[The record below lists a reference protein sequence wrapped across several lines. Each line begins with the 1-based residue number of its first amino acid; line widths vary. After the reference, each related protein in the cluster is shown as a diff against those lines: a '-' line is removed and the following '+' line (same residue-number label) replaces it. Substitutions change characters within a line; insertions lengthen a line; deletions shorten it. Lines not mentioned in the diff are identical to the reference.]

1 VLINRESSRLTL
13 YLVLSQF
20 GPVPRRFFPK
30 LDVLS
35 VVRAFRKFEAFV
47 NLVLKKL
54 LYIKHRA
61 IP

>member
-1 VLINRESSRLTL
+1 
-13 YLVLSQF
+13 VLSQF

-35 VVRAFRKFEAFV
+35 VGRAFRKFEAFV